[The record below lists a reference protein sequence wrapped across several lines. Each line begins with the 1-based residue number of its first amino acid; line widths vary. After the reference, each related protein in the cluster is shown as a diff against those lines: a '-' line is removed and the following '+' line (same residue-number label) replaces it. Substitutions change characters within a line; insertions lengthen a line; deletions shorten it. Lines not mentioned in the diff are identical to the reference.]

1 MPQSIF
7 IDFYGTVGYED
18 GAVIERITEEIY
30 KTGTAQNRFE
40 IGAFWWN
47 QFQSLFQS
55 AYGDQFE
62 TQRELEYQS
71 LVRTLEKFHSPLD
84 AQLLSEQMFAHWVQ
98 PPIFEEAKHFFETCP
113 LPLYIVSNI
122 DRNDILQAVH
132 YHGLTPVGII
142 TSEDARAY
150 KPRKEMFEYALKS
163 ARVSETEVIHIGDS
177 LSSDVNGAGACGIH
191 SVWINRSG
199 REVPHGVRSVG
210 SLRDVFMIIQNY

>member
-1 MPQSIF
+1 
-7 IDFYGTVGYED
+7 
-18 GAVIERITEEIY
+18 
-30 KTGTAQNRFE
+30 
-40 IGAFWWN
+40 
-47 QFQSLFQS
+47 
-55 AYGDQFE
+55 
-62 TQRELEYQS
+62 
-71 LVRTLEKFHSPLD
+71 
-84 AQLLSEQMFAHWVQ
+84 MFAHWVQ

>member
-1 MPQSIF
+1 MPQAIF
-7 IDFYGTVGYED
+7 IDFYGTVVHED
-18 GAVIERITEEIY
+18 GAVIEKITEEIY
-30 KTGTAQNRFE
+30 KTGTAQNHSE
-40 IGAFWWN
+40 IGTFWWN

-71 LVRTLEKFHSPLD
+71 LVRTLEKFHSSLD
-84 AQLLSEQMFAHWVQ
+84 AKSLSEQMFAHWVQ
-98 PPIFEEAKHFFETCP
+98 PPIFEESKHFFETCP

-132 YHGLTPVGII
+132 YHGLTPAGII

-163 ARVSETEVIHIGDS
+163 AGVSAAEVIHIGDS
-177 LSSDVNGAGACGIH
+177 LSSDINGAGACGIQ

-199 REVPHGVRSVG
+199 REVPHGVRSAS
-210 SLRDVFMIIQNY
+210 SLRDVFKFI